1 MDDRAAIAEVI
12 GRWAVWRD
20 AGDFDRLATCW
31 HDGGQ
36 MVTTWGRFDAA
47 GFVAASRAGWERG
60 VDVVHLLGG
69 MAIDVAGDRAVAQ
82 TKMTIQQRGPL
93 DGVVVDVTC
102 TGRFYDL
109 FERRGSRWAIVL
121 RQPIYERDR
130 IDPVEPGARVVLDA
144 DLLAGFPIGYQHLG
158 YFQARAGMAVARD
171 LPGLRGAAVDALY
184 ALGARWMAGEACD

>member
-1 MDDRAAIAEVI
+1 MDDRAAIREVI
-12 GRWAVWRD
+12 GDWAVWRD

-31 HDGGQ
+31 HADGR
-36 MVTTWGRFDAA
+36 MVTTWGAFDAA
-47 GFVAASRAGWERG
+47 SFVAASRLGWERG

-130 IDPVEPGARVVLDA
+130 IDPVEPGARLVLDA

-158 YFQARAGMAVARD
+158 YFQTRAGMAVARD